1 MNEITLVKITG
12 WVASIAYV
20 LSGSIYAFISNNKE
34 LNKYKAG
41 ANFLLGTYIAFI
53 FSRGVIE
60 NFKID
65 PLSYIA
71 YSIQIVCGLFI
82 FQAIAQLFIQVPIMV
97 AELPKALSALR
108 KKWLGE

>member
-1 MNEITLVKITG
+1 MHEITVVKISG
-12 WVASIAYV
+12 WLANAIYV

-34 LNKYKAG
+34 LNKYKA
-41 ANFLLGTYIAFI
+41 ATTFIVGTYIAFI

-60 NFKID
+60 YFGLE
-65 PLSYIA
+65 PLSFSA

-82 FQAIAQLFIQVPIMV
+82 FQAIAQMFIQVPAIV
-97 AELPKALSALR
+97 AEIPVVLRALR

>member
-1 MNEITLVKITG
+1 MNEITAVKLTG
-12 WVASIAYV
+12 WLANIIYV

-34 LNKYKAG
+34 LNKYKA
-41 ANFLLGTYIAFI
+41 ATTFVVGTYIAFI

-60 NFKID
+60 YFGLD
-65 PLSYIA
+65 PLSFSS

-82 FQAIAQLFIQVPIMV
+82 FQAIAQMFIQVPAIV
-97 AELPKALSALR
+97 AEIPVLVRALR